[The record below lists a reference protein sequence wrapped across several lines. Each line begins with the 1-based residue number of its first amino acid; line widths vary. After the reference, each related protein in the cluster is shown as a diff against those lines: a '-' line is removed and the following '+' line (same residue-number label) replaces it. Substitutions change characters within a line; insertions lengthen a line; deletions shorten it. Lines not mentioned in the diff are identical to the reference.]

1 MKSTVTLLGLSLLL
15 SVSCQKKEEKTETVV
30 EDTTTVEKTSTVPEK
45 QCYLKVIS
53 KDSIIVE
60 VERNGDSI
68 YGIYHWKPFE
78 KDKKISTY
86 KGVLSGN
93 TANVVAQSQQEGMNF
108 QEEVIFTLTDTSLSV
123 KSGEMIE
130 GKDGIWRYN
139 DKSAVSEE
147 VLNKVD
153 CK

>member
-15 SVSCQKKEEKTETVV
+15 SVSCQKKKEKTETVV
-30 EDTTTVEKTSTVPEK
+30 EDTTIVEKTSTAPEK

-68 YGIYHWKPFE
+68 HGIYHWKPFE

-108 QEEVIFTLTDTSLSV
+108 KEEVIFTLTDNSLSI

-130 GKDGIWRYN
+130 GKDGIWKYK
-139 DKSAVSEE
+139 DKNAATEE